1 MNIGICYFIIYMIEA
16 LILLQYT
23 SGFFPGKYKKYI
35 EIPILLLGYTTLYF
49 ISFTDN
55 YILNATAFFIVNF
68 AFIGVMY
75 QCQIQSAFF
84 HAAITTTVMCTS
96 ELIVFNI
103 ISHYIP
109 DFFANEKFLFNLVIL
124 AVFSKFIYF
133 IVVYVLSHFL
143 QTNRKAL
150 LSQNKNTLLLSLVP
164 ATTIFVLMTLTNVST
179 SPSIPLSLDW
189 MLCISSFLML
199 GLNLFIFA
207 FHHHVQN
214 ENAKCIELELLL
226 QKEFDST
233 EYYKML
239 LQQTEN
245 QKILIHDIKKH
256 LHAIETLNNNR
267 DHQKIESYIR
277 HLINSSSLQNNYN
290 FCENKVLNSI
300 LSQYKCRCSDKH
312 IDLQVDVRYQT
323 LDFLLINDITALFCN
338 LLDNALEA
346 AEKTTEAF
354 IELSVSHKQTTPYT
368 IITITNSCRQNPFD
382 SNTSALF
389 TRKPDKQRH
398 GYGLKSVQRIVKKYH
413 GSMTMYYEK
422 ETTSFH
428 TIITLREC

>member
-1 MNIGICYFIIYMIEA
+1 MGIGICYFFIYLIEA
-16 LILLQYT
+16 LIILQYT
-23 SGFFPGKYKKYI
+23 SGFYAGKYKKNV
-35 EIPILLLGYTTLYF
+35 EIPILLLGYTVLYF

-55 YILNATAFFIVNF
+55 YILNETAFFIVNF

-75 QCQIQSAFF
+75 QCQIQAAFF

-109 DFFANEKFLFNLVIL
+109 DFFADDKFIFNLVIL
-124 AVFSKFIYF
+124 AVFSKLIYF

-143 QTNRKAL
+143 QTDRRAS

-164 ATTIFVLMTLTNVST
+164 AATVFILLTLTNVST
-179 SPSIPLSLDW
+179 SPSIPSSLDW
-189 MLCISSFLML
+189 MLCVSSLLLL

-207 FHHHVQN
+207 FHHHVQK
-214 ENAKCIELELLL
+214 ENAKRIELELLL

-245 QKILIHDIKKH
+245 QKILIHDMKKH
-256 LHAIETLNNNR
+256 LQAIEILNSGR
-267 DHQKIESYIR
+267 EHEKIESYICQ
-277 HLINSSSLQNNYN
+277 LINSSSLQNNYN
-290 FCENKVLNSI
+290 LCENKVLNSI
-300 LSQYKCRCSDKH
+300 LGQYKRRCSDEH
-312 IDLQVDVRYQT
+312 IDFQVDVRYQT
-323 LDFLLINDITALFCN
+323 LDFLLINDMTALFCN

-346 AEKTTEAF
+346 AEKTAEAF
-354 IELSVSHKQTTPYT
+354 IELRVSNKPNTPYT
-368 IITITNSCRQNPFD
+368 IITITNSCRQDPFD
-382 SNTSALF
+382 SNTSGLS
-389 TRKPDKQRH
+389 TKKPDKQRH

-428 TIITLREC
+428 TIITLRQ